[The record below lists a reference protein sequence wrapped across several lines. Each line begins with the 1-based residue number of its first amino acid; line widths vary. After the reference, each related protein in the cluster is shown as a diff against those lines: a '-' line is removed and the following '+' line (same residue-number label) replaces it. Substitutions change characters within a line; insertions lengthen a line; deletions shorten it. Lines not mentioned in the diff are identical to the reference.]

1 MPGKFAGKCFAR
13 ETNAG
18 VRHGWRFFTGMRY
31 YPAPLQIKEAQMASM
46 AEGARQKGLMV
57 VELPLDKIDLTY
69 LTRDRMVVEGEE
81 MQALIQSIRQRGQQT
96 PIR

>member
-1 MPGKFAGKCFAR
+1 
-13 ETNAG
+13 
-18 VRHGWRFFTGMRY
+18 
-31 YPAPLQIKEAQMASM
+31 MASM